1 MPGWIDGTHVEEETS
16 PHYIDEFTL
25 NDADIAFNSIGY
37 AKTTLM
43 AGFTTV
49 RDLGG
54 KRY

>member
-1 MPGWIDGTHVEEETS
+1 LDRYARACWGETS
-16 PHYIDEFTL
+16 PTEYIDEFTL
-25 NDADIAFNSIGY
+25 NDADIAFNATGF

-54 KRY
+54 SG

>member
-1 MPGWIDGTHVEEETS
+1 MCMHGREETS
-16 PHYIDEFTL
+16 PTLRRQFTL

-49 RDLGG
+49 RDLG